1 MTVSLPDAGDGSRRR
16 RRDET
21 KKRRRPSWRVVVAA
35 FGAVAL
41 VAVGAWVVIG
51 LLDDDGDAVVADE
64 PSTTPVPAANAATG
78 EGPGLLVITDD
89 AGEVVG
95 ITVFQP
101 ATGAIVHVPPGTL
114 VEVASMGLV
123 PLRDAAA
130 SGGDVLLRDS
140 LENLLGVRFAEA
152 ATLTT
157 DELAALADGVTVAV
171 DEPVEAPDA
180 SGRVTEV
187 VPAGDVEV
195 DPETLGPLLGAVGD
209 GTALDRIVR
218 HQAFWTAYLAAG
230 ADGPVEAI
238 GGLDPDALQ
247 WVLPVEAVA
256 GLEGADELYRV
267 IDDDVVELVGR
278 LFPDAP
284 GGDADRFRVRIL
296 NGAGVPGVAQDVQP
310 LLLDAGGVMTLSGNA
325 DRFDYDTTQIVY
337 YDDEDRAAAEA
348 IHEAIGVGEVVKSL
362 TELDVV
368 DVTVVVGTDFLA
380 NQPEG

>member
-21 KKRRRPSWRVVVAA
+21 KRRRSPVWRFLLGAVVAI
-35 FGAVAL
+35 AL
-41 VAVGAWVVIG
+41 VAAGAWIVLE
-51 LLDDDGDAVVADE
+51 LLGDDGDDVSAIDE
-64 PSTTPVPAANAATG
+64 SPAPAATTAATG
-78 EGPGLLVITDD
+78 EGPGLVVVTDD
-89 AGEVVG
+89 AGDVVG

-130 SGGDVLLRDS
+130 TGGDELLVNS
-140 LENLLGVRFAEA
+140 LENLLGVQFADT
-152 ATLTT
+152 ATVTT
-157 DELAALADGVTVAV
+157 AELAALADGMTVTV

-187 VPAGDVEV
+187 VPAGPVVV
-195 DPETLGPLLGAVGD
+195 DAETLGPLLGAVGD

-218 HQAFWTAYLAAG
+218 HQAFWTAYLAAD
-230 ADGPVEAI
+230 ADGPVAAI
-238 GGLDPDALQ
+238 TDLAPDAVQ

-267 IDDDVVELVGR
+267 NGDEVVDLVGR

-284 GGDADRFRVRIL
+284 GGGADRFRVRIL

-337 YDDEDRAAAEA
+337 YDDEDLAVAEA
-348 IHEAIGVGEVVKSL
+348 TRDAIGVGEVVKSL

-380 NQPEG
+380 NQTEG